1 MSWEDFESER
11 EARNYNSELYKKYII
26 RYYQT
31 QGYYLNKNSL
41 YEGTLSDIVMEKG
54 NEKLWIEAKNTKVS
68 IFAKSDNLRSEIF
81 DYFYYWLILRPERR
95 FKYVI
100 FANKI
105 SRKNDTKKVLT
116 ATAEKIDMLNWFKDQ
131 EELNLE
137 KKKLKKINSAKESEI
152 IEFLKNTDVRVCS
165 LFGLLD
171 RVKKRE
177 EIIRKNLSSQ
187 HKKLLREIKHRRD
200 PIKEKDLVLLNFMEL
215 SYPQKFWQAKSKY
228 KLKKTII
235 EKIKPENNQRIP
247 EFVIPRFEA
256 PEPVVRS
263 FERNLNI
270 LRPNIKGPIYDRET
284 DRLDIQR
291 KRELL
296 YTSLRR
302 YLWCKGLRR
311 WRNNFFFAYGESIN
325 EKPKDSV
332 EPIKIVLPNR
342 KIKTLTKPI
351 YRPDGT
357 LYYVE
362 HKSIHIRLDEFDGKM
377 GLFIWPEF
385 LFTDNGIDVITG
397 NHSSNLHQKYLNPEW
412 NRNPSWRLRLE
423 FWSDF
428 LTSNYFTRKKDPWFD
443 EFKIKPLVHH
453 TINWKSKTIGINEL
467 RIDKFFN

>member
-31 QGYYLNKNSL
+31 QGYHLSKNSL

-68 IFAKSDNLRSEIF
+68 IFAKSEKLRSEIY
-81 DYFYYWLILRPERR
+81 DYFYYWSILRPERR
-95 FKYVI
+95 FKFVI
-100 FANKI
+100 FANKF

-116 ATAEKIDMLNWFKDQ
+116 AEAEKADILNWFKDQ
-131 EELNLE
+131 GDLNFK
-137 KKKLKKINSAKESEI
+137 KKKLKRINSAKESEI
-152 IEFLKNTDVRVCS
+152 IEFFKNTDVKVCS
-165 LFGLLD
+165 LFGLVD
-171 RVKKRE
+171 RVKNRE
-177 EIIRKNLSSQ
+177 DFIRKNLNSQ

-200 PIKEKDLVLLNFMEL
+200 PIREKDIVLFNFMEL
-215 SYPQKFWQAKSKY
+215 TYPKKFWQVKSQY

-235 EKIKPENNQRIP
+235 DKVELANNQRIP

-263 FERNLNI
+263 FEKNLNI
-270 LRPNIKGPIYDRET
+270 LRPNIIGPIYDRET

-311 WRNNFFFAYGESIN
+311 WKNNFFFAYEENIK
-325 EKPKDSV
+325 EKPKNSI
-332 EPIKIVLPNR
+332 EKIKINLPNR
-342 KIKTLTKPI
+342 KVKTLSKPI
-351 YRPDGT
+351 YKPDGT

-385 LFTDNGIDVITG
+385 IFTYDGINVITG

-412 NRNPSWRLRLE
+412 NRNSSWR
-423 FWSDF
+423 D
-428 LTSNYFTRKKDPWFD
+428 
-443 EFKIKPLVHH
+443 
-453 TINWKSKTIGINEL
+453 
-467 RIDKFFN
+467 